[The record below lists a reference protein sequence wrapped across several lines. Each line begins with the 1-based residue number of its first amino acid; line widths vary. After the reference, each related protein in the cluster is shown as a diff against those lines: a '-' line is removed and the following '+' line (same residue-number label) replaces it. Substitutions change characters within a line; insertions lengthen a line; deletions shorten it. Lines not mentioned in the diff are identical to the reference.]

1 MTPRPCGLMPRKT
14 NDDPHEVSE
23 RAREARSDLRLD
35 VGAGN
40 GNRTR
45 TISLGICAI
54 RACHMADLRRGVSAS
69 DRERPLG
76 TGLNGLLM
84 ARRAWWRGE
93 GSDAGFPA
101 QPQDGDS
108 QVRRLAVMRA
118 EPAWKIGRDACAV
131 SCTDVVLAG
140 GHPGAGLTAAGHC
153 WRWRMERAWHGRFAL
168 AGRYSTCW
176 NP

>member
-45 TISLGICAI
+45 TISLGICAV

-69 DRERPLG
+69 DRERPLV
-76 TGLNGLLM
+76 TGLNANGPTRVV
-84 ARRAWWRGE
+84 ARGRQRCWFPRA
-93 GSDAGFPA
+93 
-101 QPQDGDS
+101 
-108 QVRRLAVMRA
+108 
-118 EPAWKIGRDACAV
+118 
-131 SCTDVVLAG
+131 
-140 GHPGAGLTAAGHC
+140 AAG
-153 WRWRMERAWHGRFAL
+153 W
-168 AGRYSTCW
+168 
-176 NP
+176 